1 MNKDVLH
8 YFYGSTDY
16 EFDPKGILKYAYWK
30 SMIYAKKNN
39 FKLVN
44 FGVDS
49 KYGEKNNKSLRSFK
63 EGFGGKHTFRK
74 TVKIKC

>member
-1 MNKDVLH
+1 
-8 YFYGSTDY
+8 
-16 EFDPKGILKYAYWK
+16 
-30 SMIYAKKNN
+30 MIYAKKNN